1 MNKLATSNEYLSFR
15 NAIPLKRVIVDEG
28 DSKVWSFYDAGPKTV
43 KCPIVCLPPAAGKAE
58 VFYRQVL
65 GLSGMG
71 YRTVSLDY
79 PVYWTI
85 EEFCVGMRKVIDHLH
100 LDQIH
105 IFGCSLGAYLGLKF
119 AERMRNT
126 PYVASMLLCNGF
138 TDTSIFRYTRSSSA
152 FWLVPGFILKR
163 LVMGSF
169 TRNVVDA
176 PQADATDF
184 MVECLENL
192 SQQEIASRLVLHCN
206 GDYVRKPHSLQH
218 IAVTIMDVF
227 DESALSQS
235 VKDDM
240 YKCFPNAKRA
250 HLKTGGN
257 FPYLSR
263 SSEVNLHLRIHLKS
277 FEGTKS
283 SPREAPTS
291 TDNVYPSP
299 SMLPQPSVGFLQ
311 EENTPNS
318 DDEVKQKTL
327 LDISK
332 SNKTLEDDV
341 SIHEVPTI
349 EVDDNE
355 PIDFPI

>member
-1 MNKLATSNEYLSFR
+1 MNKLVATNEYLSFR
-15 NAIPLKRVIVDEG
+15 NAVPLKRVIVDEG
-28 DSKVWSFYDAGPKTV
+28 DSKVWSLYDAGPKTV
-43 KCPIVCLPPAAGKAE
+43 KCPIICLPPAAGKAD

-71 YRTVSLDY
+71 YRTIALDY
-79 PVYWTI
+79 PVYWTV
-85 EEFCVGMRKVIDHLH
+85 EEFCVGLRKIIDHLH

-126 PYVASMLLCNGF
+126 PYIASIVLCNGF
-138 TDTSIFRYTRSSSA
+138 TDTSVFKYTRASSA
-152 FWLVPGFILKR
+152 FWLIPGFLLKR

-169 TRNVVDA
+169 TRDVTDA

-184 MVECLENL
+184 VVECLENL
-192 SQQEIASRLVLHCN
+192 TQQEIASRLVLHCN

-218 IAVTIMDVF
+218 IAVTLMDVF

-277 FEGTKS
+277 FEGTKAS
-283 SPREAPTS
+283 AREAPSPHDAT
-291 TDNVYPSP
+291 NLSP
-299 SMLPQPSVGFLQ
+299 SMQAVPSDEIFQ
-311 EENTPNS
+311 EEN
-318 DDEVKQKTL
+318 DDTKPKTL
-327 LDISK
+327 LDLSK
-332 SNKTLEDDV
+332 LNKDSDDEM
-341 SIHEVPTI
+341 SMNEPPTI